1 MKASVT
7 IEVAGFPFRVSG
19 TYVPYSKARITDV
32 EGSYPAEGGNF
43 IDGKIEYEGIDV
55 TNLLE
60 HAFLVGSIDEIWDA
74 AAREVEAY
82 K

>member
-1 MKASVT
+1 VNDSVT
-7 IEVAGFPFRVSG
+7 VEVAGFPLRVSG
-19 TYVPYSKARITDV
+19 TYIP
-32 EGSYPAEGGNF
+32 YPAEGGNF

-74 AAREVEAY
+74 AARKVEAY